1 MIFIYLSICLE
12 RYSDFDLWLRHKTLA
27 FAGDHEHFRFGCVS
41 PRASGLL
48 LVVDE
53 NDDSL
58 KNYGKIAFYTDYIQD
73 SIEDEMNR
81 RFKVST
87 TCFKYNMY
95 NSDTNILTAV
105 VCFLQWLFC
114 YFCVILSVLHLRLK
128 LETNFNWEKIAMYL
142 ELQYEAQV
150 KRSKRS

>member
-1 MIFIYLSICLE
+1 MIFIYLSICFE
-12 RYSDFDLWLRHKTLA
+12 RYSDFDLWLRPKTLA
-27 FAGDHEHFRFGCVS
+27 LAGYHEHFRFGCVS
-41 PRASGLL
+41 PRTSGLL

-81 RFKVST
+81 GFKVST
-87 TCFKYNMY
+87 TCFKYNKY

-105 VCFLQWLFC
+105 VCFLLFLR
-114 YFCVILSVLHLRLK
+114 ILSVLHLRLK
-128 LETNFNWEKIAMYL
+128 LETDFNWEKIAMYL

>member
-12 RYSDFDLWLRHKTLA
+12 RYSDFDLWLRPKTLA
-27 FAGDHEHFRFGCVS
+27 LAGYHEHFRFGCVS

-87 TCFKYNMY
+87 TCFKYN
-95 NSDTNILTAV
+95 SDTNILTAGLFPSMV
-105 VCFLQWLFC
+105 ILLFLR
-114 YFCVILSVLHLRLK
+114 ILSVLHLRLK
-128 LETNFNWEKIAMYL
+128 LETNFNWENIAMYL

>member
-12 RYSDFDLWLRHKTLA
+12 RYSDFDLWLRPKTLA
-27 FAGDHEHFRFGCVS
+27 LSGDHEHFRFGCVS

-48 LVVDE
+48 LVVGE

-87 TCFKYNMY
+87 TCFKYNKY
-95 NSDTNILTAV
+95 NSDTNILTAGLFPSMV
-105 VCFLQWLFC
+105 ILLFLR
-114 YFCVILSVLHLRLK
+114 ILSVLHLRLK

-150 KRSKRS
+150 KRSERS

>member
-12 RYSDFDLWLRHKTLA
+12 RYSDFDLWLRPKTLA
-27 FAGDHEHFRFGCVS
+27 LAGYHEHFRFGCVS
-41 PRASGLL
+41 PRTSGLL

-81 RFKVST
+81 GFKVST
-87 TCFKYNMY
+87 TCFKYNKY

-114 YFCVILSVLHLRLK
+114 YFCA
-128 LETNFNWEKIAMYL
+128 F
-142 ELQYEAQV
+142 
-150 KRSKRS
+150 